1 MRLSVLDQSPIS
13 DGMSGGQALRNS
25 LELARLADSL
35 GYHRFWMAEHHA
47 SPALASASPELML
60 AAIGRETTQIRIGT
74 GGVMLPHYSPFK
86 VAESFSML
94 AGMFPGRVDLGLGRA
109 PGSDQLTAYALQQD
123 RRTRAQMEF
132 PQQLAELMAYFDG
145 SLPEDHPFRHLPATL
160 PGGDEAPDIW
170 VLGSSA
176 DSALLAGAAGLPY
189 CIADFI
195 AGEVP
200 ALAEQYRRAF
210 RPSSRA
216 AEPVVMA
223 ACWTVAAADA
233 EEAAWLAGPSRMMLA
248 HLRHGK
254 LIAVPSPER
263 AATWLQDNPVPM
275 PPNRRPVTG
284 SAAECRE
291 QLLEKARLY
300 GADELMLVNILHGH
314 QDRLESYRLIAG
326 AMIDHREPVS
336 A

>member
-1 MRLSVLDQSPIS
+1 MRLSVLDQSPIA

-25 LELARLADSL
+25 LELAHLADRL

-60 AAIGRETTQIRIGT
+60 AAIGRETRSIRIGT

-94 AGMFPGRVDLGLGRA
+94 AGLFPGRVDLGLGRA

-123 RRTRAQMEF
+123 RRTRTQLEF

-145 SLPEDHPFRHLPATL
+145 TLPEGHPFRHLSANL
-160 PGGDEAPDIW
+160 PGGDETPDIW

-176 DSALLAGAAGLPY
+176 DSAELAGAAGLPY

-200 ALAEQYRRAF
+200 ELAERYRQAF
-210 RPSSRA
+210 RPSRRA
-216 AEPVVMA
+216 AEPTVMV

-233 EEAAWLAGPSRMMLA
+233 EEAAWLTGPSRMLLA
-248 HLRHGK
+248 HLMQGK
-254 LIAVPSPER
+254 LIPVPSPER
-263 AATWLQDNPVPM
+263 AAAWLNANPVPT
-275 PPNRRPVTG
+275 PSNRKPVTG
-284 SAAECRE
+284 TAADCRD

-300 GADELMLVNILHGH
+300 GADELMLVNILHDH
-314 QDRLESYRLIAG
+314 RDRLESYRRIAEV
-326 AMIDHREPVS
+326 MIPTEVAVPT
-336 A
+336 

>member
-1 MRLSVLDQSPIS
+1 MRLSVLDQSPIAE
-13 DGMSGGQALRNS
+13 GMPGGQALRNS
-25 LELARLADSL
+25 LELAQLADRL

-60 AAIGRETTQIRIGT
+60 AAIGRETQQIRIGT

-94 AGMFPGRVDLGLGRA
+94 AGLFPGRVDLGLGRA

-123 RRTRAQMEF
+123 RRTRAQLEF

-145 SLPEDHPFRHLPATL
+145 TLPEGHPFRHLSVNL

-170 VLGSSA
+170 VLGSSE
-176 DSALLAGAAGLPY
+176 DSAELAGAAGLPY

-200 ALAEQYRRAF
+200 SLAARYRQAF
-210 RPSSRA
+210 RPSARA
-216 AEPVVMA
+216 AAPVVMV

-233 EEAAWLAGPSRMMLA
+233 ERAAWLSGPSRMMLA
-248 HLRHGK
+248 HLLQGQ

-263 AATWLQDNPVPM
+263 AAAWLAANPAPM

-284 SAAECRE
+284 NAVECRA
-291 QLLEKARLY
+291 QLLAKAQLY
-300 GADELMLVNILHGH
+300 GADELMLVNILHDH
-314 QDRLESYRLIAG
+314 QDRLESYRLIAE
-326 AMIDHREPVS
+326 AMIGREAVP

>member
-1 MRLSVLDQSPIS
+1 MRLSVLDQSPIAE
-13 DGMSGGQALRNS
+13 GMSGGQALRNS
-25 LELARLADSL
+25 LELARLVDAL

-60 AAIGRETTQIRIGT
+60 AAIGRETSQIRIGT

-94 AGMFPGRVDLGLGRA
+94 AGLFPGRVDLGLGRA

-123 RRTRAQMEF
+123 RRTRTQLEF

-145 SLPEDHPFRHLPATL
+145 SLPEDHPFRHLSGTL
-160 PGGDEAPDIW
+160 PGGEETPDIW
-170 VLGSSA
+170 VLGSST
-176 DSALLAGAAGLPY
+176 DSADLAGAAGLPY

-195 AGEVP
+195 GGEMP
-200 ALAEQYRRAF
+200 ALADRYRQVF
-210 RPSSRA
+210 RPSARA
-216 AEPVVMA
+216 TAPTVMV
-223 ACWTVAAADA
+223 ACWTVAAEDA
-233 EEAAWLAGPSRMMLA
+233 ERAVWLSGPSRMMLA
-248 HLRHGK
+248 HLMQGK

-263 AATWLQDNPVPM
+263 AANWLRDNPVPM
-275 PPNRRPVTG
+275 PTTRKPVTG

-291 QLLEKARLY
+291 QLLAKARLY
-300 GADELMLVNILHGH
+300 GADELILVNILHDH

-326 AMIDHREPVS
+326 AMIGREAVP

>member
-25 LELARLADSL
+25 LELARLSDSL

-60 AAIGRETTQIRIGT
+60 AAIGRETRQIRIGT

-123 RRTRAQMEF
+123 RRTRAQIEF
-132 PQQLAELMAYFDG
+132 PQQLAELMAHFDG
-145 SLPEDHPFRHLPATL
+145 TLPDGHPFQHLPAHL
-160 PGGDEAPDIW
+160 PGGTEAPDIW

-176 DSALLAGAAGLPY
+176 DSARLAGAAGLPY

-195 AGEVP
+195 AGELP
-200 ALAEQYRRAF
+200 SLADVYRRSF
-210 RPSSRA
+210 SPSARA
-216 AEPVVMA
+216 AEPTVMV

-233 EEAAWLAGPSRMMLA
+233 EQAAWLAGPSRMMLA
-248 HLRHGK
+248 HLMRGE

-263 AATWLQDNPVPM
+263 AANWLAANPVPV
-275 PPNRRPVTG
+275 PANRRPVTG
-284 SAAECRE
+284 SADICRD
-291 QLLEKARLY
+291 QLLAKARLY
-300 GADELMLVNILHGH
+300 GADEMMLVNILHGH
-314 QDRLESYRLIAG
+314 EDRMESYRLIAE
-326 AMIDHREPVS
+326 AMIDSRARVP